1 MIIIKIDGAIKG
13 KKRPKF
19 ARMGNFVSTYT
30 PKETTNYE
38 NLVKLMYLE
47 QNRDNVSQIKYFNK
61 EPLKLEITAVFEIP
75 KSFSKKKS
83 QQALNKLLYPTKKP
97 DFDNIAKIV
106 TDALNKVAYQDDS
119 QIVSVVINKIYGET
133 PYVELKIQ
141 AINEDITDYSEFN
154 IKVD

>member
-1 MIIIKIDGAIKG
+1 MIIIKIDGEIKG
-13 KKRPKF
+13 KGRPKF
-19 ARMGNFVSTYT
+19 ARRENFVSTYT

-47 QNRDNVSQIKYFNK
+47 QNRDNVSQIKYFNN

-75 KSFSKKKS
+75 KSFSKKKTAM
-83 QQALNKLLYPTKKP
+83 ALNKLLYPTKKP
-97 DFDNIAKIV
+97 DYDNIEKIV

-119 QIVSVVINKIYGET
+119 QIVSNTTNKIYGET
-133 PYVELKIQ
+133 PYVEIKIQ
-141 AINEDITDYSEFN
+141 AINEDIIYPSEFD